1 MKKIII
7 DTNILVSA
15 AIADGKPERLIL
27 LIIAHRNNFKFIVS
41 REIMEEYIQV
51 LNRPRL
57 KLTEYRKQEWFNLLN
72 DSTTVIDVNV
82 TIDFP
87 RDRKD
92 AKFLACA
99 VAANADYLI
108 TGDRDFE
115 DIKKMGIMNTKIISV
130 TEFLNLFSDLNN

>member
-108 TGDRDFE
+108 TGYRDFE

>member
-41 REIMEEYIQV
+41 REIMEEDIQV

-108 TGDRDFE
+108 TGYRDFE